1 MKNKEEVLLGLNLM
15 CENTLNETLNIKYVD
30 LGEDFLVATMP
41 VNASVHQPDGIL
53 NGGATMALAE
63 SVGSAASLM
72 FVNPEKQ
79 EVRGIEIS
87 ANHLKSKREGMVT
100 ATAKII
106 HKGASIHL
114 WEIRIVDE
122 QEKLISSVINDYS
135 VLITSDKDVNDMF
148 EFEEDENGTVEFSVE
163 DGLGEVIEWVK

>member
-63 SVGSAASLM
+63 SVGSPASMLAIDTD
-72 FVNPEKQ
+72 KYS
-79 EVRGIEIS
+79 VRGIEFS
-87 ANHLKSKREGMVT
+87 ANHLRSVRSGNVT
-100 ATAKII
+100 ATASII
-106 HKGASIHL
+106 HKGKTIHL
-114 WEIRIVDE
+114 VEIKVVDDRGRLMSIC
-122 QEKLISSVINDYS
+122 K
-135 VLITSDKDVNDMF
+135 ITNYILAK
-148 EFEEDENGTVEFSVE
+148 
-163 DGLGEVIEWVK
+163 